1 MKGYEWGK
9 GTVKCGLC
17 GIHGHN
23 ITSCP
28 AVNVVYKKYCDQ
40 VTKYGGNYFPT
51 YSERKA
57 KQETLRRQKKASK
70 PKQKRRKARC
80 SFCNSVKHKRNRCR
94 KLTKFKAKVEKANE
108 NWRRQFVNEANR
120 HGFGIGS
127 LVSVP
132 SGLIESAYP
141 YSEGSSVG
149 IVSGFNKNKL
159 NVFCSY
165 AKGGL
170 FSGVPAIEI
179 LVEGE
184 AIKVIVSRLKADWSK
199 DLIPNRS
206 GWQFYEVLSLNGDS
220 APLPDE
226 WHSIDD
232 DNAMEWFFDN
242 ISMKNKDFEMLEELI
257 QKWTK
262 FDLPK

>member
-9 GTVKCGLC
+9 GTVNCGLC
-17 GIHGHN
+17 GIAGHN
-23 ITSCP
+23 VTSCP
-28 AVNVVYKKYCDQ
+28 AVNIIYKKYCDNL
-40 VTKYGGNYFPT
+40 KKHGENYFPT
-51 YSERKA
+51 YSERKV
-57 KQETLRRQKKASK
+57 LREVARREKTTIK

-108 NWRRQFVNEANR
+108 NWRRYFIAEANA

-132 SGLIESAYP
+132 MGMMESYYP
-141 YSEGSSVG
+141 HSEGSSVG

-165 AKGGL
+165 GKGGL
-170 FSGVPAIEI
+170 FSGVPAVEV

-184 AIKVIVSRLKADWSK
+184 AVKVIVSRLKANWSK

-206 GWQFYEVLSLNGDS
+206 GWQFYEVLSINADS
-220 APLPDE
+220 AELPDE
-226 WHSIDD
+226 WYTADN
-232 DNAMEWFFDN
+232 DNAIKWFFDN

-262 FDLPK
+262 IVLPK